1 MGSAAPRSATRT
13 AVVSGP
19 RAAALAQLHR
29 CHESDRPGFAKVVL
43 RCCVS
48 LCFGVRLRATRRG
61 SAGGSLPLLQR
72 RTGSAPYRQG
82 RRGGLD
88 GPRVR
93 CVDTAREGR
102 RYRAWRLECRGVSR
116 CGDEMT
122 PRSASSHRRVPM
134 RRVSSP
140 RRRTRST
147 YARATARASTRP
159 EVCSRDRRSSRS
171 IGSTPPTRTTSLRS
185 RSRSAQR
192 LRHHPPPS
200 VRDGVG

>member
-1 MGSAAPRSATRT
+1 MGSAAPQSATRT

-72 RTGSAPYRQG
+72 RTGSAPYRKGDVVGSTVRVSVASTPLARAGGIARVVSNAGAFLVARIDDTSFSVLSSTCSHQALSH
-82 RRGGLD
+82 RRGGE
-88 GPRVR
+88 
-93 CVDTAREGR
+93 RE
-102 RYRAWRLECRGVSR
+102 
-116 CGDEMT
+116 
-122 PRSASSHRRVPM
+122 
-134 RRVSSP
+134 
-140 RRRTRST
+140 ST

-192 LRHHPPPS
+192 SRHHPPPP
-200 VRDGVG
+200 VRDGVR